1 LRDGKRVFC
10 SRGNIP
16 NLRAG
21 FGKPLADWRG
31 IYVVRKMPKLLHS
44 KTTWMSRGEAKFKNQ
59 KGKRRTE
66 NGKRKKE
73 KTTELHR
80 FNGEA
85 LLFSCSSIQFI
96 ADKLA

>member
-1 LRDGKRVFC
+1 
-10 SRGNIP
+10 
-16 NLRAG
+16 
-21 FGKPLADWRG
+21 
-31 IYVVRKMPKLLHS
+31 
-44 KTTWMSRGEAKFKNQ
+44 MSRGEAKFKNQ